1 MEAAFQRKEW
11 MRELTDDQIE
21 AYRAYGFAIAEE
33 DIAKLPEAQQRRAR
47 AMQRLREIALKA

>member
-1 MEAAFQRKEW
+1 